1 MAKEL
6 DVNTVDEDVIQV
18 PVSLENLSAKEQV
31 EKLAI
36 DMFGKTMQN
45 IYLETLLEEI
55 KNLKNITNKSPVE
68 REKLLKYLQEIDSIC
83 WYTKSKQDIKIQTKL
98 GTVGEVFNRITD

>member
-55 KNLKNITNKSPVE
+55 KNLKSITNKSPVE